1 MPKLLQLGRIF
12 QTSTVWDGLTPCLF
26 IMFILILKIA
36 NIFSL
41 DPICQIAVDNS
52 RGLLYCRTE
61 QGSVKVYFL
70 SHLLHDLFQI
80 LYYLHHFDRGLQR

>member
-1 MPKLLQLGRIF
+1 MPKLLQLGW
-12 QTSTVWDGLTPCLF
+12 VTPCLF